1 MTKEQELLLRAKAIM
16 DKLLSFHIDSVK
28 IGALSD
34 ISYSGIIDREM
45 TDCRK
50 YVEQADLLGGE
61 IAALFSKQRKKQ
73 VKKT

>member
-45 TDCRK
+45 SACRK
-50 YVEQADLLGGE
+50 HVEQADLLGGE
-61 IAALFSKQRKKQ
+61 IAALFNKQRKKK

>member
-1 MTKEQELLLRAKAIM
+1 MTREKELLLRAKAIM
-16 DKLLSFHIDSVK
+16 DQLVSFHIDSVK

-61 IAALFSKQRKKQ
+61 IAVLFGKRRKK
-73 VKKT
+73 KARKT

>member
-1 MTKEQELLLRAKAIM
+1 MTREKDLLLIAKAIM
-16 DKLLSFHIDSVK
+16 DKLVSFHIDSVK

-61 IAALFSKQRKKQ
+61 IAALFGQRRKK
-73 VKKT
+73 KARKT